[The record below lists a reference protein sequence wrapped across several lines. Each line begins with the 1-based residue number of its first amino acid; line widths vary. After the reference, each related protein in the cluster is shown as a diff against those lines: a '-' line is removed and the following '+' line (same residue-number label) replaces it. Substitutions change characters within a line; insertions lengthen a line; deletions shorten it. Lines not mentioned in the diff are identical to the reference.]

1 MKNVDE
7 AIRAYADMFGG
18 FPAFLFMGASDEEI
32 IKQTQEAIL
41 SGEEIEAPDDN
52 VY

>member
-32 IKQTQEAIL
+32 IKQKNCAPLTPAICGTAL
-41 SGEEIEAPDDN
+41 LMW
-52 VY
+52 